1 MSETDVV
8 ECGFRRPDMQVGL
21 KVFDRFAICRGIDG
35 MNVSLG
41 LGMRASSGN
50 QQRNGGSPG
59 DGIVEASQGGGGCHI
74 DVVQVNSRGIR
85 TIFGELP
92 LLKRG
97 DKFKIGAG
105 VAAAQTA
112 SAQRKLMRGELNAEI
127 GRASCRERG

>member
-8 ECGFRRPDMQVGL
+8 ECSFSRPDVQVGIEL
-21 KVFDRFAICRGIDG
+21 FNRFAICRGIDG

-41 LGMRASSGN
+41 LRMRAGSGN

-59 DGIVEASQGGGGCHI
+59 DWIVEASQCSGGCHI

-97 DKFKIGAG
+97 DKFKVGAG
-105 VAAAQTA
+105 ITPAQTT
-112 SAQRKLMRGELNAEI
+112 SAQ
-127 GRASCRERG
+127 